1 MKKRAMS
8 LLLALVMMLALLP
21 AQTWATDTVDEPGEA
36 EEQTMPAEPQE
47 EALKAEKTAE
57 APQVQAGGGHQRHLR
72 RGGRRKQF
80 EMESFRRCADH
91 QRHRRYERLGLL
103 WQ

>member
-57 APQVQAGGGHQRHLR
+57 APQVQAEAVTSGTC
-72 RGGRRKQF
+72 GR
-80 EMESFRRCADH
+80 ADALAAN
-91 QRHRRYERLGLL
+91 QAGMAEREWHKKGSYI
-103 WQ
+103 W